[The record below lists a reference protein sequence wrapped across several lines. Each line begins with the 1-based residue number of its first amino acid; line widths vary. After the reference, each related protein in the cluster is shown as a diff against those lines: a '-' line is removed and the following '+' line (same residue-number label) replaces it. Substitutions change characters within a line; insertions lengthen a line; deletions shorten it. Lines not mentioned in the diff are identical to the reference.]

1 MGLANPNP
9 LVSSQKSSDSG
20 LQAVL
25 HPLVLLT
32 ISDYITRHTLR
43 GQEGP
48 VVGALIGQQN
58 GREITIEHAFECATK
73 ETDGEI
79 ILDAAW
85 FAQRLDQM
93 KTIHNSPQLDLVG
106 WYTVLPKSGP
116 TPFILPIHRWILSTH
131 NESSLLLAFHPE
143 EAVQHSAGSKLP
155 LTIYESNYEVDEPKA
170 EQGEDKEMRDGDP
183 PLKLKFR
190 ELPYSVETGE
200 AEMISMDFVARG
212 AGNATR
218 IEPRDQKK
226 AAPKPSAETPPDI
239 KGKKPVKKE
248 QASNTSEGKAQEA
261 KEPILSSEDE
271 EMIAALNA
279 KMNAIKM
286 LQARVNLLTTY
297 LERLPPSYLSP
308 NNATDLAAA
317 QQTTP
322 SYTILRSIQALV
334 SRLSL
339 LVPSDTVAYEQE
351 MLSEAN
357 DVHLME
363 LLDEV
368 MQSVTE
374 ARDVGKKYGI
384 VETAKSHS
392 KKLLENAAAL
402 GAGFSFSGP
411 GDLAI

>member
-1 MGLANPNP
+1 MGSANPNP
-9 LVSSQKSSDSG
+9 LLSSQKSSDSG

-32 ISDYITRHTLR
+32 ISDHITRHTLR
-43 GQEGP
+43 GQGGP
-48 VVGALIGQQN
+48 IVGALIGQQN

-73 ETDGEI
+73 EKDGEV

-116 TPFILPIHRWILSTH
+116 TPSILPIHSWILSTH

-212 AGNATR
+212 AGNATVV
-218 IEPRDQKK
+218 EAKKQKTASKPPAETNAKGKQPLKK
-226 AAPKPSAETPPDI
+226 AEISA
-239 KGKKPVKKE
+239 KG
-248 QASNTSEGKAQEA
+248 QEA
-261 KEPILSSEDE
+261 EEHSLSLSSEDE

-286 LQARVNLLTTY
+286 LQARINLLTTY

-308 NNATDLAAA
+308 NNATNLAPA

-322 SYTILRSIQALV
+322 SHTILRSIQALV

-339 LVPSDTVAYEQE
+339 LVPSDTTAYEQE
-351 MLSEAN
+351 ILSEAN

-363 LLDEV
+363 LLDDV

-384 VETAKSHS
+384 VEHAKAHN
-392 KKLLENAAAL
+392 KRLLENAASITA
-402 GAGFSFSGP
+402 GYGFSGLPGP